1 MNPWGH
7 IYYIYC
13 EVISVGPKKN
23 KNTGTNMTLVT
34 WRVTPN
40 TEESKP
46 VQKLCKIR
54 LKAGGVVA
62 LSATYD

>member
-1 MNPWGH
+1 
-7 IYYIYC
+7 
-13 EVISVGPKKN
+13 
-23 KNTGTNMTLVT
+23 MTLVT